1 MLRHVGATQPG
12 SGWVGQLG
20 SAEVQV
26 VIVCADVAVIEH
38 KTSKKYYQR
47 VVPCSFIAMESLDF

>member
-1 MLRHVGATQPG
+1 M
-12 SGWVGQLG
+12 
-20 SAEVQV
+20 

-47 VVPCSFIAMESLDF
+47 VVPCSFIAMESLDFWEDDLADGDYDEMFEGGVKL